1 MKKGAERVLTELE
14 NSKYPDGAPENF
26 KTRKR
31 LEIALREKGRREGTY
46 GTGIGGKII
55 CQRRTLILTG

>member
-1 MKKGAERVLTELE
+1 MAGQRPREFTGAE
-14 NSKYPDGAPENF
+14 
-26 KTRKR
+26 R
-31 LEIALREKGRREGTY
+31 LEIALREKGRREGAY